1 MRLHRRQASVSTV
14 PQQRCP
20 AAGDASPMYM
30 QRRVVAR
37 ESRSIKSQNYQA
49 AYSFFRL
56 ALGKAASFFRE
67 RARDPP
73 DLRGP
78 RARALREPLTPEK
91 SASVR
96 RRQTPDGLFRFF
108 NNTSSMHT
116 HALHG
121 TRYTITRPHTHL
133 DTRGRGPRAR
143 GTGAHRRSAHAGPTH
158 IYILCTHA
166 RVRRNEAPLRTC
178 GGGAFPARRL

>member
-1 MRLHRRQASVSTV
+1 MSRCRR
-14 PQQRCP
+14 R
-20 AAGDASPMYM
+20 SPMYM
-30 QRRVVAR
+30 RRRVVAR

-121 TRYTITRPHTHL
+121 TRYTITRPHAHISTHV
-133 DTRGRGPRAR
+133 GPRAAR
-143 GTGAHRRSAHAGPTH
+143 RRDRRSAHAGPTH

-178 GGGAFPARRL
+178 GGGALPARRL